1 MESQQCGGTG
11 AQPVVEQCLR
21 IEFFVKGKRQIVRK
35 TPVNELGNRDPDK
48 PVGYFSAVDLRN
60 PQAPGMTMHVEFSIP
75 GSTLFEAFNNWQ
87 IACDNA
93 QKHVVSELRSKI
105 VLAAP
110 AAGGR

>member
-1 MESQQCGGTG
+1 MEPQQRGGTG
-11 AQPVVEQCLR
+11 AQPVVEQCVR

-48 PVGYFSAVDLRN
+48 PVAYYSSVALRN
-60 PQAPGMTMHVEFSIP
+60 PQAPGVVMNVEFSIP

-87 IACDNA
+87 AACESA
-93 QKHVVSELRSKI
+93 QAHVAREIRSKI

-110 AAGGR
+110 TAGGR